1 MMIERNDCNY
11 SKIVYTKY
19 PREFEDLEAFV
30 KWRNKHKHR
39 GLNVKPKARLEIG
52 ENTLAYKLIEFLSVA
67 VEYPY
72 RSLGLFGNEK
82 VYKRVVRQLTAIEF
96 YKIDELQEVH
106 TPILKTEGK
115 GEYKFIRLHKNAKPV
130 LAKLKLLYAYE
141 KATGNY
147 AFSGNEVRLEK
158 KFRIVESM
166 AMALKAD
173 FDVSPNKKIP
183 LQTKIERNLL
193 AVPTF
198 YSYHE
203 LNKLRTE
210 EQKTQLLTQITG
222 VIFACGQAFT
232 VYNTRDLIFNWQG
245 LYEQRMFLY
254 ANHLARQNAGVKA
267 INGAIVFVRNE
278 ANAVE
283 FVQASLVNKQGRYA
297 LNTFYTQIHALPLD
311 ENGVKM
317 LRILFIPDFHQKLKE
332 YFKVGEKNISFLDGD
347 VLRIMDAR
355 DKLLNGERQA
365 VYCYT
370 HQRAFLEK
378 YYEGKAEIREV
389 SIEVAEV
396 VLDIQ
401 PDEFKKYEIE
411 RIMG

>member
-1 MMIERNDCNY
+1 M
-11 SKIVYTKY
+11 
-19 PREFEDLEAFV
+19 
-30 KWRNKHKHR
+30 
-39 GLNVKPKARLEIG
+39 
-52 ENTLAYKLIEFLSVA
+52 
-67 VEYPY
+67 
-72 RSLGLFGNEK
+72 
-82 VYKRVVRQLTAIEF
+82 
-96 YKIDELQEVH
+96 H
-106 TPILKTEGK
+106 TPILKIEGK

-130 LAKLKLLYAYE
+130 LAKLKLLYSYE

-166 AMALKAD
+166 AMTLKSD
-173 FDVSPNKKIP
+173 FDVYSNKKMP
-183 LQTKIERNLL
+183 LQTKTERNLL
-193 AVPTF
+193 EFPTF

-210 EQKTQLLTQITG
+210 EQKTQLLTQMTG
-222 VIFACGQAFT
+222 VIFALEQAFT
-232 VYNTRDLIFNWQG
+232 VYNTRDLIFKWQG

-267 INGAIVFVRNE
+267 INGAIVFV
-278 ANAVE
+278 
-283 FVQASLVNKQGRYA
+283 
-297 LNTFYTQIHALPLD
+297 
-311 ENGVKM
+311 KM
-317 LRILFIPDFHQKLKE
+317 LRILFVSDFHQKLKE
-332 YFKVGEKNISFLDGD
+332 YFKVSEKDISFLDGD

-365 VYCYT
+365 VYYYT

-389 SIEVAEV
+389 SIDAAEV